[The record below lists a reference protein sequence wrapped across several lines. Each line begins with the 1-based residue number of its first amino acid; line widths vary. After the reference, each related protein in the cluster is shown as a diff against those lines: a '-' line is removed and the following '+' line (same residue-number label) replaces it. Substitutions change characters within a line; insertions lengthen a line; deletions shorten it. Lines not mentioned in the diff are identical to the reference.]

1 MELKNNIIILKISYI
16 SQILLLII
24 IIILSVYYKY
34 NIEWM
39 SQISLIFFYIL
50 FNCLI
55 LMIIPPI
62 IFFIILFFKKSYNI
76 LFKLLKITIILFIIR
91 IVITIEF
98 LVIFI
103 ITYNNNVLF
112 YKYCPFNFKQ
122 SDLTKIFP
130 NLIDNNININIEEI
144 KNNCMNKRCFEFNN
158 IIESI
163 NYSYICNYNLEK
175 SFNEEDEIKYRK
187 ININDLKDNNTS
199 EILLSYIN
207 ICNPYIDIF
216 ICNLIKNPKRYSIDI
231 NYKCPEEKSSI
242 FEIILTLLNIV
253 FPISIFVFQFIH
265 YKKILKIIV
274 TQDIQKMNKTKDS
287 SNKSNKS
294 NKSFKKDGTELI
306 IVDNNIENKNEE
318 YLIEILQK
326 SKENTKKKKSVRIY
340 KKNLCK
346 DNDKGNL
353 FIENLKTI
361 NPKHNRKNSFIENQ
375 KEFNSKDNISDS
387 NNNDF
392 EIKSNRL
399 LTEINE
405 NNKEKQ
411 EEEKAKY
418 ITIKK

>member
-216 ICNLIKNPKRYSIDI
+216 IC
-231 NYKCPEEKSSI
+231 PEEKSSI

-274 TQDIQKMNKTKDS
+274 NQDIQKMNKTKDS

>member
-103 ITYNNNVLF
+103 ITYNNNVSF

-274 TQDIQKMNKTKDS
+274 NQDIQKMNKTKDS

-361 NPKHNRKNSFIENQ
+361 NPKHNRNNSFIENQ

>member
-1 MELKNNIIILKISYI
+1 M
-16 SQILLLII
+16 
-24 IIILSVYYKY
+24 
-34 NIEWM
+34 
-39 SQISLIFFYIL
+39 FY
-50 FNCLI
+50 F
-55 LMIIPPI
+55 
-62 IFFIILFFKKSYNI
+62 
-76 LFKLLKITIILFIIR
+76 
-91 IVITIEF
+91 
-98 LVIFI
+98 
-103 ITYNNNVLF
+103 
-112 YKYCPFNFKQ
+112 
-122 SDLTKIFP
+122 
-130 NLIDNNININIEEI
+130 INIEEI

-199 EILLSYIN
+199 EMLLSYIN

-274 TQDIQKMNKTKDS
+274 NQDIQKMNKTKDS

>member
-1 MELKNNIIILKISYI
+1 MELKKNIIILKISYI
-16 SQILLLII
+16 SQIIFLII
-24 IIILSVYYKY
+24 IIILNAYYKY

-39 SQISLIFFYIL
+39 SKISLIFFYIL

-55 LMIIPPI
+55 VMIIPLL
-62 IFFIILFFKKSYNI
+62 IFFIIIIFKKNYNI
-76 LFKLLKITIILFIIR
+76 FFKLLKITIILFIIR
-91 IVITIEF
+91 IIITINF

-103 ITYNNNVLF
+103 ITYNNNNLF

-130 NLIDNNININIEEI
+130 NLMDNNMNINFEEI
-144 KNNCMNKRCFEFNN
+144 KSNCLNKRCFEFDE

-175 SFNEEDEIKYRK
+175 SFNGENEINYRK

-199 EILLSYIN
+199 EILISFIDL
-207 ICNPYIDIF
+207 CNPYIDIY
-216 ICNLIKNPKRYSIDI
+216 ICNLIKNPKKYSIDI
-231 NYKCPEEKSSI
+231 NYKCPEKKSSI
-242 FEIILTLLNIV
+242 LEIILTLLNII

-274 TQDIQKMNKTKDS
+274 TEEIEKMNKTKDS

-294 NKSFKKDGTELI
+294 NKSFKKNKTELI
-306 IVDNNIENKNEE
+306 IVDNNSENKNEE
-318 YLIEILQK
+318 YLMEILQK
-326 SKENTKKKKSVRIY
+326 SKENTTKKKPVRIY
-340 KKNLCK
+340 RTHK
-346 DNDKGNL
+346 DKDKENI
-353 FIENLKTI
+353 FVENLKTI
-361 NPKHNRKNSFIENQ
+361 NPKHNFNKSFIENK
-375 KEFNSKDNISDS
+375 KEFNNKDNISDNI

-411 EEEKAKY
+411 EDEKVRY
-418 ITIKK
+418 IMIKK

>member
-34 NIEWM
+34 NIEWI

-62 IFFIILFFKKSYNI
+62 IFFFILFFKKSYNI

-103 ITYNNNVLF
+103 VAYNNNVLF

-199 EILLSYIN
+199 EMLLSYIN

-231 NYKCPEEKSSI
+231 NYKCPEEKLSI

-294 NKSFKKDGTELI
+294 NKSFKKDKTELI

>member
-1 MELKNNIIILKISYI
+1 
-16 SQILLLII
+16 
-24 IIILSVYYKY
+24 
-34 NIEWM
+34 
-39 SQISLIFFYIL
+39 
-50 FNCLI
+50 
-55 LMIIPPI
+55 
-62 IFFIILFFKKSYNI
+62 
-76 LFKLLKITIILFIIR
+76 
-91 IVITIEF
+91 
-98 LVIFI
+98 
-103 ITYNNNVLF
+103 
-112 YKYCPFNFKQ
+112 
-122 SDLTKIFP
+122 
-130 NLIDNNININIEEI
+130 
-144 KNNCMNKRCFEFNN
+144 
-158 IIESI
+158 
-163 NYSYICNYNLEK
+163 
-175 SFNEEDEIKYRK
+175 
-187 ININDLKDNNTS
+187 
-199 EILLSYIN
+199 
-207 ICNPYIDIF
+207 
-216 ICNLIKNPKRYSIDI
+216 
-231 NYKCPEEKSSI
+231 
-242 FEIILTLLNIV
+242 
-253 FPISIFVFQFIH
+253 
-265 YKKILKIIV
+265 
-274 TQDIQKMNKTKDS
+274 MNKTKDS

-361 NPKHNRKNSFIENQ
+361 NPKHIRKNSFIENK
-375 KEFNSKDNISDS
+375 KEFN